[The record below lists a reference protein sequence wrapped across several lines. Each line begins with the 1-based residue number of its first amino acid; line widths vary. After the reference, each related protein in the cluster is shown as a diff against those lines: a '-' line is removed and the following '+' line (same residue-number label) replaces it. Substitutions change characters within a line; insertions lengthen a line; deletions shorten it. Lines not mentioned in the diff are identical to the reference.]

1 MLVVLYSG
9 ILLLNQTDT
18 VFCATPSNAPTAF
31 WFPIKFKTCGDV
43 CAGTSGGLGA
53 CQPWRFRRP
62 LPPPEVFGLLR
73 GLALPLF
80 ESETLLGVILEDCFL
95 GNSLTLVVWVVVHSV
110 HSVHALPTLLYGEPL
125 GKVLVGR
132 AHYAHRAHFPSCG
145 FLWPE
150 WHWYRNLSF
159 AGV

>member
-1 MLVVLYSG
+1 M
-9 ILLLNQTDT
+9 
-18 VFCATPSNAPTAF
+18 
-31 WFPIKFKTCGDV
+31 
-43 CAGTSGGLGA
+43 
-53 CQPWRFRRP
+53 
-62 LPPPEVFGLLR
+62 PEVFGLLR
-73 GLALPLF
+73 ALALPLF

-110 HSVHALPTLLYGEPL
+110 HSVHALPTLLYTEPL
-125 GKVLVGR
+125 GKVLVEG